1 MPLPATAEAIYDLL
15 VADDV
20 ISEGLGVYTFANG
33 DTLPAIGC
41 YLASEQLP
49 PGTLV
54 DGIEIAITRLPG
66 YGNQPAY
73 DGALLNPTW
82 RIYVSGF
89 GVGSASSQQAMAE
102 RVMDLLPGS
111 TGSPLEGDPPGEGIG
126 VIAQVVV
133 TWTNPTVFLSA

>member
-15 VADDV
+15 VADAA
-20 ISEGLGVYTFANG
+20 ISAGLGTYTFANG

-41 YLASEQLP
+41 YFDRETLP

-66 YGNQPAY
+66 YGNQAAY
-73 DGALLNPTW
+73 DGSLSNPTW

-89 GVGSASSQQAMAE
+89 HAAASLQVMAE
-102 RVMDLLPGS
+102 RVMALLPGS
-111 TGSPLEGDPPGEGIG
+111 SGAPLAGDPPGEGIG
-126 VIAQVVV
+126 VIAQVVI
-133 TWTNPTVFLSA
+133 TWTNPTAFVKA